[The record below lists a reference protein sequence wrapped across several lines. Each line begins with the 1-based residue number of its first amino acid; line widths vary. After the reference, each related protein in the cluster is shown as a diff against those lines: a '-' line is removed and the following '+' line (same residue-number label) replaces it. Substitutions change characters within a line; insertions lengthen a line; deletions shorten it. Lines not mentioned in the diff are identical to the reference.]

1 MTNRRLCLAQR
12 LWRSSV
18 LVSATLFACGLS
30 AQSHADV
37 WCVLTNFVVDSYDH
51 GGVYLHGTLT
61 GGVGATF
68 IVICGETSGASD
80 CTTQATDRRLAVA
93 LAAQSGGHNL
103 NVYFT
108 GITSCAQYQSYTRAT
123 TIQMLN

>member
-1 MTNRRLCLAQR
+1 MSRKLCVAQR
-12 LWRSSV
+12 LWRSFV

-30 AQSHADV
+30 AQSRADV
-37 WCVLTNFVVDSYDH
+37 WCVLSDFIVDSYDH

-61 GGVGATF
+61 GGVSASF
-68 IVICGETSGASD
+68 IVICGETSGTSD

-93 LAAQSGGHNL
+93 LAAQLGGHTL

-108 GITSCAQYQSYTRAT
+108 GITTCSQYQAYSRAT
-123 TIQMLN
+123 TIQMMN